1 MGILI
6 IIMYRM
12 RKLRSLKFPYIL
24 QFKDSAEIE
33 TDIYMAT
40 EEVDSLATWIEYNKF
55 MDVYIIYLILLIE
68 YH

>member
-24 QFKDSAEIE
+24 QFNDSAEIE

>member
-1 MGILI
+1 MGIFISI
-6 IIMYRM
+6 IYRM

-33 TDIYMAT
+33 TDLYMAT

-55 MDVYIIYLILLIE
+55 MDMYILYTIYIILY
-68 YH
+68 